1 MHLVMFCILSP
12 YLKVQKWA
20 DFNFFLHNATLK
32 TTDKKKK
39 KENKSA
45 NASEQLIKYTV
56 SIFTSIS
63 SVFLRMEVHG
73 HAVTCM
79 CV

>member
-39 KENKSA
+39 KK
-45 NASEQLIKYTV
+45 IKVPTHLN
-56 SIFTSIS
+56 S
-63 SVFLRMEVHG
+63 
-73 HAVTCM
+73 
-79 CV
+79 